1 MGIFD
6 AFKKKPTAP
15 LGELGLKD
23 ELGIP
28 PPPPPPITGVSKE
41 LPAFPK
47 FKTEEDKTPHLPP
60 LSFDVKH
67 IEKTSEVP
75 KPPWVESILEP
86 PELEKKFPNIS
97 PFELEPE
104 PSLKEV
110 ETKKPE
116 LEKKALSKD
125 EETLEEYPHY
135 EEEVGEVKRALH
147 KPEDFVN
154 KPIFA
159 DIYDYKVVLKNT
171 VDIKNSL
178 NGLNLSITKTKD
190 LEDKEEI
197 EFKNWQLI
205 LDDMRK
211 KFLFVDE
218 SLFESKG

>member
-1 MGIFD
+1 MGIFN

-28 PPPPPPITGVSKE
+28 PPPLPPVTGVSKE

-47 FKTEEDKTPHLPP
+47 FKTDEDKTPHLPP
-60 LSFDVKH
+60 LGFDVKR
-67 IEKTSEVP
+67 IEKTTEVP

-86 PELEKKFPNIS
+86 SELEKRFQNIS

-110 ETKKPE
+110 EALKPE
-116 LEKKALSKD
+116 LEKKLTPKD
-125 EETLEEYPHY
+125 KETLEEYPHY
-135 EEEVGEVKRALH
+135 GRVVSEVKRALH
-147 KPEDFVN
+147 KPEDFVK
-154 KPIFA
+154 KPIFV
-159 DIYDYKVVLKNT
+159 DIDDYNVVLKDS

-190 LEDKEEI
+190 LDDKEEI
-197 EFKNWQLI
+197 EFKNWQLM